1 MQRYA
6 TPANFWLFYYE
17 RLNADLKAINT
28 NKNIEKTF
36 FTRFLNNVHAKE
48 LFEKVSKP
56 IDMPSDICDELEQ
69 LLVSTESS
77 KSKVPTNK
85 TMQAEYEESQDAF
98 ELSSYLAKETLEQ
111 PDNSDIFVGLE
122 ILPPPIHFA
131 CLVEFYNATYNDDA
145 EVLTRYVGGQQ
156 GGISSSDGYVIP
168 VSNLIQKFKSVKL
181 FTCIYK
187 SMEGT
192 SSKVKR
198 GSFVL
203 ARCRNDRTPG
213 SEASSLRPGQIV
225 YFFRSSVSV
234 LDPETG
240 EMFDD
245 QVHTFAFCHEHYSSK
260 SYIVVQ
266 E

>member
-98 ELSSYLAKETLEQ
+98 ELSSFSPTNVASIRIDFDK
-111 PDNSDIFVGLE
+111 PSSVMSSS
-122 ILPPPIHFA
+122 HFA

>member
-1 MQRYA
+1 M
-6 TPANFWLFYYE
+6 
-17 RLNADLKAINT
+17 
-28 NKNIEKTF
+28 
-36 FTRFLNNVHAKE
+36 
-48 LFEKVSKP
+48 
-56 IDMPSDICDELEQ
+56 
-69 LLVSTESS
+69 SS
-77 KSKVPTNK
+77 S
-85 TMQAEYEESQDAF
+85 
-98 ELSSYLAKETLEQ
+98 
-111 PDNSDIFVGLE
+111 
-122 ILPPPIHFA
+122 HFA

-213 SEASSLRPGQIV
+213 PEASSLRPGQIV

-245 QVHTFAFCHEHYSSK
+245 QVHTFAFVRWFKKETQHHTAFTRFYMNVYKNDFEPDSVMSIIALNHTLSCK
-260 SYIVVQ
+260 NNFKDDTTTVVQ
-266 E
+266 YFGF